1 MTFLFLIVV
10 MIVIGGVLLGC
21 ELHNRRRRF
30 LEKLAER
37 IVLQRFLERPRL
49 QMGSILD
56 HCGIRKEDHLTAG
69 QLLREIADIIEVPV
83 ETLKPDDR
91 LGRLCRVEP
100 SELHVEKAAGPTGPV
115 FHRYYEFIHFLEHNL
130 DEGQWN
136 RFLSAAGAKPASE
149 EHIIDCFLENRLA
162 DNIRF
167 MVDAKT
173 GEKA

>member
-1 MTFLFLIVV
+1 MTNQSLNPFKSNHRQSQWLF
-10 MIVIGGVLLGC
+10 C
-21 ELHNRRRRF
+21 RHFQRAFWQNS
-30 LEKLAER
+30 ER
-37 IVLQRFLERPRL
+37 
-49 QMGSILD
+49 LD

-100 SELHVEKAAGPTGPV
+100 NELHVEKASGLTGPV

-130 DEGQWN
+130 DEVQWN
-136 RFLSAAGAKPASE
+136 RFLSAAGVKPASE

-173 GEKA
+173 GEEA